1 MGFGVGSKQNTN
13 QGVSMSERNSNS
25 CPLEKEGGSE
35 QPYENTR
42 KNGLF
47 NFLRR
52 LHTHSHNHSC
62 THSQAHSHEHSHGH
76 SHTHGTVD
84 PSILATNKGLWAV
97 KWSFIGLMITA
108 VLQIFIVFIS
118 GSVSLLADTIH
129 NFGDASTAIPLAI
142 AFSLARRKPSKRF
155 SYGYGRV
162 EDLAGIIV
170 VLLILF
176 SAAIAGYESVNRFLN
191 PQPVEHLQAVVIAAI
206 IGCIGNEVVAQFRM
220 KVGKEIGS
228 AALIADGYHARID
241 GITSLA
247 VLIGAIGIWLGYP
260 IIDPLI
266 GMLITISILKIV
278 LDSSKLVFTRL
289 LDGVEP
295 EIIDKVKNIT
305 ENVDGV
311 CEVTDLRVRWI
322 GHRLHAEINAS
333 VSPSLSVGEGHEIA
347 NAIRE
352 KLLENFSYLS
362 GTTIH
367 VDPLTASGECCH
379 YGSKNPEILHGKQ
392 KQVLNACSQ

>member
-1 MGFGVGSKQNTN
+1 
-13 QGVSMSERNSNS
+13 MSEKHSNS
-25 CPLEKEGGSE
+25 HSQEKEGGSE
-35 QPYENTR
+35 LPYENIQ

-52 LHTHSHNHSC
+52 FHAHSHDHSC
-62 THSQAHSHEHSHGH
+62 THSHAHSHGH

-108 VLQIFIVFIS
+108 ILQIFIVFIS
-118 GSVSLLADTIH
+118 GSVALLADTIH

-142 AFSLARRKPSKRF
+142 AFSLARRKPNKRF

-162 EDLAGIIV
+162 EDLAGIIIV
-170 VLLILF
+170 FLILF
-176 SAAIAGYESVNRFLN
+176 SAAVAGYESVNRFLN
-191 PQPVEHLQAVVIAAI
+191 PQPVGHLQAVAVAAI
-206 IGCIGNEVVAQFRM
+206 IGCIGNEVVVQFRM

-228 AALIADGYHARID
+228 AALIADGYHARVD
-241 GITSLA
+241 GFTSLA

-305 ENVDGV
+305 ESVDGV

-333 VSPSLSVGEGHEIA
+333 VATSLSVGEGHEIA

-367 VDPLTASGECCH
+367 VDPFTASGEHCH
-379 YGSKNPEILHGKQ
+379 YGSENPEILHGKQ
-392 KQVLNACSQ
+392 KQVLNTCSQ

>member
-1 MGFGVGSKQNTN
+1 
-13 QGVSMSERNSNS
+13 MSEKHSNS
-25 CPLEKEGGSE
+25 HPQEKEGSSE
-35 QPYENTR
+35 QFHENTR
-42 KNGLF
+42 KNRF
-47 NFLRR
+47 FTFLSRF
-52 LHTHSHNHSC
+52 H
-62 THSQAHSHEHSHGH
+62 AHSHDHFYSHSRGH

-108 VLQIFIVFIS
+108 VLQIFIVSIS
-118 GSVSLLADTIH
+118 GSVALLADTIH

-142 AFSLARRKPSKRF
+142 AFSLARRKPSKSF

-162 EDLAGIIV
+162 EDLAGIII

-176 SAAIAGYESVNRFLN
+176 SAAVAGYESVNRFLN
-191 PQPVEHLQAVVIAAI
+191 PQPVEHLQAVVAAAI

-228 AALIADGYHARID
+228 AALIADGYHARVD
-241 GITSLA
+241 GFTSLA

-260 IIDPLI
+260 IIDPII

-295 EIIDKVKNIT
+295 EVIDKVKNIT
-305 ENVDGV
+305 ESVEGV

-333 VSPSLSVGEGHEIA
+333 VAPSLSVGEGHEIA

-362 GTTIH
+362 GTTVH

-379 YGSKNPEILHGKQ
+379 CGPENREVLHGKQ
-392 KQVLNACSQ
+392 KHVLKAYSQ

>member
-1 MGFGVGSKQNTN
+1 
-13 QGVSMSERNSNS
+13 MS
-25 CPLEKEGGSE
+25 
-35 QPYENTR
+35 R
-42 KNGLF
+42 KNSSIQLCENDPASEESHEQSHRHGLF
-47 NFLRR
+47 GFHLS
-52 LHTHSHNHSC
+52 LHHLSHKLSRTHSHVHSL
-62 THSQAHSHEHSHGH
+62 GH

-84 PSILATNKGLWAV
+84 PSILATSKGLRAV

-108 VLQIFIVFIS
+108 VLQIIIVFMS
-118 GSVSLLADTIH
+118 GSVALLADTIH

-142 AFSLARRKPSKRF
+142 AFSLARRKPSKCF

-162 EDLAGIIV
+162 EDLAGIIIIF
-170 VLLILF
+170 LILF
-176 SAAIAGYESVNRFLN
+176 RAAVAGYESVNRFLN
-191 PQPVEHLQAVVIAAI
+191 PQPVEHLQAVAIAAI

-228 AALIADGYHARID
+228 AALIADGYHARVD
-241 GITSLA
+241 GFTSLA
-247 VLIGAIGIWLGYP
+247 VLIGAAGVWMGYP

-266 GMLITISILKIV
+266 GMLITIAILKIV

-295 EIIDKVKNIT
+295 EVIDKVQNIA
-305 ENVDGV
+305 ESVEGV
-311 CEVTDLRVRWI
+311 YEITDLRVRWI

-333 VSPSLSVGEGHEIA
+333 VSQSLSVEEGHEIA

-379 YGSKNPEILHGKQ
+379 CGPENSEKRHLKHTH
-392 KQVLNACSQ
+392 VLNAHSQ

>member
-1 MGFGVGSKQNTN
+1 
-13 QGVSMSERNSNS
+13 MSEKHSNS
-25 CPLEKEGGSE
+25 HPHEKESGSE
-35 QPYENTR
+35 QPHENIR
-42 KNGLF
+42 KKGFF
-47 NFLRR
+47 NFR
-52 LHTHSHNHSC
+52 LFTLSHAHSHDHSC
-62 THSQAHSHEHSHGH
+62 THPQAHSHGH

-84 PSILATNKGLWAV
+84 PSILATSKGLWAV

-118 GSVSLLADTIH
+118 GSVALLADTIH

-142 AFSLARRKPSKRF
+142 AFSLARRKPSKCF

-162 EDLAGIIV
+162 EDLAGIII

-176 SAAIAGYESVNRFLN
+176 SAVVAGYESVNRFLN
-191 PQPVEHLQAVVIAAI
+191 PQPVEHLQAVAIAAI

-228 AALIADGYHARID
+228 AALIADGYHARVD
-241 GITSLA
+241 GFTSLA
-247 VLIGAIGIWLGYP
+247 VLIGAAGVWLGYP

-266 GMLITISILKIV
+266 GMLITITILKIV
-278 LDSSKLVFTRL
+278 FDTSKLVFTRL

-295 EIIDKVKNIT
+295 EVIDKVKNVA
-305 ENVDGV
+305 ESVEGV

-333 VSPSLSVGEGHEIA
+333 VAPSLSVGEGHEIA

-379 YGSKNPEILHGKQ
+379 CGPENLEIQHGKQ
-392 KQVLNACSQ
+392 KHVLNAYPNETPADFSFS

>member
-1 MGFGVGSKQNTN
+1 
-13 QGVSMSERNSNS
+13 MSEKHSNS
-25 CPLEKEGGSE
+25 HPQEKEGSSE
-35 QPYENTR
+35 QLHENIR
-42 KNGLF
+42 KNRLF
-47 NFLRR
+47 TFLSRF
-52 LHTHSHNHSC
+52 HAHSHDHSYTHSHV
-62 THSQAHSHEHSHGH
+62 H

-108 VLQIFIVFIS
+108 VLQIFIVSIS
-118 GSVSLLADTIH
+118 GSVALLADTIH

-142 AFSLARRKPSKRF
+142 AFSLTRKKPSKRF

-162 EDLAGIIV
+162 EDLAGIII

-176 SAAIAGYESVNRFLN
+176 SAAVAGYESVNRFLN
-191 PQPVEHLQAVVIAAI
+191 PQPVEHLQAVVAAAI

-228 AALIADGYHARID
+228 AALIADGYHARVD
-241 GITSLA
+241 GFTSLA

-260 IIDPLI
+260 IIDPVI

-278 LDSSKLVFTRL
+278 FDSSKLVFTRL

-295 EIIDKVKNIT
+295 EVIDKVKNIT
-305 ENVDGV
+305 ESVEGV

-333 VSPSLSVGEGHEIA
+333 VATSLSVGEGHEIA

-379 YGSKNPEILHGKQ
+379 CGPENREVLHGKQ
-392 KQVLNACSQ
+392 KHVLKAYSQ